1 MWVYILLS
9 VFIVIIT
16 VIFVVIVVNINKFQ
30 ALNIKI
36 NEAEENIGLLLNEKY
51 DLLYKIGKIV
61 KDESSDTFFDNLK
74 DIVIEDISK
83 IELNK
88 ELSKYDAK
96 IVELTDYNKDIKF
109 DEDALK
115 LFSDLEDVNIE
126 CAADE
131 KYYNDNVE
139 IYNKLVSQFPS
150 SIIAKFK
157 KCKHKDSY
165 VNEKEEIFEIM
176 KE

>member
-1 MWVYILLS
+1 MWVYIVLS
-9 VFIVIIT
+9 VLIVVIT
-16 VIFVVIVVNINKFQ
+16 VIFVVIIVNINKFQ
-30 ALNIKI
+30 TLNIKI
-36 NEAEENIGLLLNEKY
+36 NEAEENIGLLLYEKY

-61 KDESSDTFFDNLK
+61 KKESKDTFFDGLD
-74 DIVIEDISK
+74 DIIVEDISK

-88 ELSKYDAK
+88 KLAKFDSKIIEL
-96 IVELTDYNKDIKF
+96 IDYNKEINF
-109 DEDALK
+109 DEESLK
-115 LFSDLEDVNIE
+115 LFSDLENVNIE

-139 IYNKLVSQFPS
+139 IFNRLVGQFPS
-150 SIIAKFK
+150 SIIAKIK
-157 KCKHKDSY
+157 KYKRRDFY

>member
-1 MWVYILLS
+1 MWVYIVLS
-9 VFIVIIT
+9 VLIVVIT

-30 ALNIKI
+30 TLNIKI
-36 NEAEENIGLLLNEKY
+36 NEAEENIGLLLYEKY

-61 KDESSDTFFDNLK
+61 KKESKDTSFDGLD
-74 DIVIEDISK
+74 DIIVEDVEN

-88 ELSKYDAK
+88 LLAKYDAK

-109 DEDALK
+109 DEDGLK
-115 LFSDLEDVNIE
+115 LFSDLENVNIE

-139 IYNKLVSQFPS
+139 IYNRLVGRFPS

-157 KCKHKDSY
+157 KYKSKDFY

-176 KE
+176 KD

>member
-1 MWVYILLS
+1 MWVYIVLS
-9 VFIVIIT
+9 VLIVVIT

-30 ALNIKI
+30 TLNIKI
-36 NEAEENIGLLLNEKY
+36 NEAEENIGLLLYEKY

-61 KDESSDTFFDNLK
+61 KKESKDTFFDELD
-74 DIVIEDISK
+74 DIMVEDISK
-83 IELNK
+83 MELNK
-88 ELSKYDAK
+88 KLSKYDAK
-96 IVELTDYNKDIKF
+96 IIELTDYNKDIKF
-109 DEDALK
+109 DEEDTK
-115 LFSDLEDVNIE
+115 LFSDLENVNIE

-139 IYNKLVSQFPS
+139 IYNRLVGKFPS

-157 KCKHKDSY
+157 KYKSKEFY

-176 KE
+176 KD